1 MSNSLKSR
9 FKKAELK
16 PENENINS
24 ETEPITV
31 EEQPIIE
38 EKTAD
43 NEIISKDNIVET
55 YNDELIVNTIDLGKI
70 EEDLKNLLK
79 EKISKTPVWFD
90 YTKERQAILTAGF
103 CDNYINS
110 NGLDISDTDKNTIAD
125 KLAKIICDFG
135 AVQYLI
141 DNEKVDAVFINST
154 KSVYIEIDEKLLD
167 TDTKLD
173 NNQLKFIINS
183 IKHLTDKE
191 NFAEFE
197 RFKIDNMLITLTHD
211 IYSNGQNIVIRK
223 LKNPND
229 ELIENNFIIP
239 DYIYEIL
246 STVKNSKNI
255 YIQNKDGNLTPL
267 ADINK

>member
-16 PENENINS
+16 PENINS
-24 ETEPITV
+24 ETEPIIV
-31 EEQPIIE
+31 EPIIE
-38 EKTAD
+38 EKTTD
-43 NEIISKDNIVET
+43 NETVPENNIVDAS
-55 YNDELIVNTIDLGKI
+55 NDELTMNTIDLVKI
-70 EEDLKNLLK
+70 EEDLTSLLK

-103 CDNYINS
+103 CENYIHS
-110 NGLDISDTDKNTIAD
+110 KGLDIADTYKKIISDNLSKV
-125 KLAKIICDFG
+125 ICDFG

-167 TDTKLD
+167 TDIKLD

-191 NFAEFE
+191 NFAGFE
-197 RFKIDNMLITLTHD
+197 RFKIDNILITLTHD
-211 IYSNGQNIVIRK
+211 IYSNGPNIVIKK

-246 STVKNSKNI
+246 STVRNSKNV
-255 YIQNKDGNLTPL
+255 YIQSKDGNLTPL
-267 ADINK
+267 SDINKDR